1 MTQEVLENTTSD
13 QVQNQAQ
20 SLSSSENKVIMVPN
34 IEEDVVI
41 PKNAHEAL
49 PPMSTEAELNAR
61 AATIKVLSD
70 LTGEEI
76 TVDADNVHDA
86 EGLARE
92 MIEDKNLKPDYAV
105 YPNETIAFLAGLV
118 SQTNHMIVKDLSE
131 LKLYVVNNLVRAVET
146 TDNTKEKIAGL
157 RAIGE
162 IDGVDAFKKKT
173 EVTHKVES
181 MEQVE
186 KELLEMLRTMKAKAL
201 SNQNTR
207 TSTSSTAHNQVQTI
221 DADYVE
227 IKNPTKQ

>member
-1 MTQEVLENTTSD
+1 MTQENQENLGT
-13 QVQNQAQ
+13 NPGQ

-34 IEEDVVI
+34 IEEDIPV

-49 PPMSTEAELNAR
+49 PPMTSEAELTAR
-61 AATIKVLSD
+61 ASTIKVLSD

-76 TVDADNVHDA
+76 KVDADNVHDA

-92 MIEDKNLKPDYAV
+92 MIEDKNLKPDYGV

-162 IDGVDAFKKKT
+162 VDGVDAFKKKT
-173 EVTHKVES
+173 EVTHKVAS

-186 KELLEMLRTMKAKAL
+186 KELLDMLRTMKAKAL
-201 SNQNTR
+201 SNQNNN
-207 TSTSSTAHNQVQTI
+207 TSSSATSKNKVQTI

-227 IKNPTKQ
+227 IKNPSKQ